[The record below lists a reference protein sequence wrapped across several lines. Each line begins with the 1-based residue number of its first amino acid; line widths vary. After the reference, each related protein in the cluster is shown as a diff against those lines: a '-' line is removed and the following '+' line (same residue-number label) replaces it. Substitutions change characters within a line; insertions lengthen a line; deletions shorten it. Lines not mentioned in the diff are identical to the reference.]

1 MSSKKDAPPADLQN
15 LLGSDHPPRW
25 WQRSSLWI
33 GIAALVVVAAGF
45 AYWQSQQQAKA
56 APVYV
61 TSPFFSGSVT

>member
-1 MSSKKDAPPADLQN
+1 MSSKKDAPSADLQN

-45 AYWQSQQQAKA
+45 AKRAEP
-56 APVYV
+56 APINL
-61 TSPFFSGSVT
+61 SPTPAGE